1 MAAEAEGLEGKRG
14 MQGSRRKKRKGGG
27 FREEGLEGEKSL
39 LLALS
44 LPGKKEEKGEE
55 NWKPRALGFP
65 TGQRG

>member
-1 MAAEAEGLEGKRG
+1 MDGGGGGGVGGKEKGCRVVG
-14 MQGSRRKKRKGGG
+14 TGKGGG